1 MAPGRFYGGEVPRL
15 VVSVLTLVSVGGF
28 AKFLETVARPLAEK
42 YGAILIKV
50 RDADLE
56 PTLPQRAKEEDEGCT
71 VKSQRKKRAK
81 MKLEVTPQHLQPLDK
96 GVRVLQRGDL
106 AGEDY
111 DKFCSDHE
119 GRLQGSTADAV
130 VDGLGFF
137 SELGDPLFA
146 LPDYASD
153 AKTTEKGRNVG
164 QPFLDN
170 LRFCFNFAMVHIGIT
185 TGMWYV
191 GGRDT
196 LAPMHLE
203 DLLLESLNYLFGGS
217 SKQWI
222 IIPGVWTTV
231 LMAKLRETGGEDS
244 VNQFLAKKLV
254 IPLATLGL
262 WEIPYF
268 TATQEEGW
276 FVFTTGPHM
285 VRNSGLCCAYA
296 VNAAFPS
303 SLFRYCLA
311 ADRSSAFYEREGSGV
326 YGPAMVPVIKM
337 ALDFLEHPEQEKS
350 ICAHAL
356 AWLEEAVDRT
366 SAGIEILQERGIP
379 VENVVEADYRVDGAD
394 YRYPPTQR
402 GGPYEKWVNAKDG
415 YGWRCEHCQRDLC
428 LASVRGTRGGELVQT
443 CVHCA
448 LEATWELDGVYV
460 FPELE
465 RLRSILAAAQP
476 RASPCS
482 CELQG
487 LVEGVAGDTGM
498 QPGSVELTDFC
509 TFAPGATLQA
519 NTKGELTYGKDL
531 GKAVHCDEITRQT
544 IEMMA
549 RARRAVR
556 VTELEVPIYRTTRF
570 DLRNGVSSRLESLGW
585 VGGFA
590 DGKRELGVGELAL
603 VDATALREAEELRK
617 RLENEG
623 RALRSVLETE
633 RREREEREKELRGNV
648 EAELEE
654 LRRLLDAE
662 KSKVREI
669 EKELEAER
677 RRNEGGAGQ
686 GGEEAGARERAERR
700 AERAEKRETELLQML
715 ETERRTRGENET
727 LLRQDIEGVE
737 RANAELREALASEK
751 GARESAERRAE
762 ELREDL
768 EAERQKRGAYTD
780 TLCSSL
786 S

>member
-15 VVSVLTLVSVGGF
+15 VVSVLTLISAGGF
-28 AKFLETVARPLAEK
+28 AKFLETVARPLAER
-42 YGAILIKV
+42 YGAILLKV

-56 PTLPQRAKEEDEGCT
+56 HTLPQRKAGEDEGCA
-71 VKSQRKKRAK
+71 VKGQRKKRAK
-81 MKLEVTPQHLQPLDK
+81 MRMEVTPQHLQPLDK
-96 GVRVLQRGDL
+96 GVRVLQRGEVEQ
-106 AGEDY
+106 ADY
-111 DKFCSDHE
+111 DGFCSDHE
-119 GRLQGSTADAV
+119 GRLPGSAADAV

-137 SELGDPLFA
+137 SELGDPRFA
-146 LPDYASD
+146 LPERKYASD

-170 LRFCFNFAMVHIGIT
+170 LRFCFNFAMVHVGIT
-185 TGMWYV
+185 TGMWYA

-244 VNQFLAKKLV
+244 VNQFLGKKLV
-254 IPLATLGL
+254 IPLATLDL
-262 WEIPYF
+262 WEIPYY

-311 ADRSSAFYEREGSGV
+311 ADRFSTFYEREGSGV
-326 YGPAMVPVIKM
+326 NGPAMVPVIKM
-337 ALDFLEHPEQEKS
+337 ALDFLEHPEQCKS

-356 AWLEEAVDRT
+356 AWLAEAVEWT
-366 SAGIEILQERGIP
+366 SAGIQILQERGIP
-379 VENVVEADYRVDGAD
+379 IENVDEADYRVDGVD

-402 GGPYEKWVNAKDG
+402 GGPYEKWVNAEDG

-428 LASVRGTRGGELVQT
+428 LASVRGTRGGKLVQT

-448 LEATWELDGVYV
+448 VEATWELDGVYV

-465 RLRSILAAAQP
+465 QLRSILNAVQL
-476 RASPCS
+476 RASQCS
-482 CELQG
+482 CKLQG
-487 LVEGVAGDTGM
+487 LVEGISGDTDM
-498 QPGSVELTDFC
+498 QPGFVEFSDFH

-544 IEMMA
+544 IETMA
-549 RARRAVR
+549 GVRRAVR
-556 VTELEVPIYRTTRF
+556 VANVEVPIYRTTCF

-590 DGKRELGVGELAL
+590 DGEREVGGEPAL
-603 VDATALREAEELRK
+603 VDATVLREVEELRK

-623 RALRSVLETE
+623 RALRAGLETE
-633 RREREEREKELRGNV
+633 RREREEREKELRGNF
-648 EAELEE
+648 EAEREE

-662 KSKVREI
+662 KSKVCEI

-677 RRNEGGAGQ
+677 RSK
-686 GGEEAGARERAERR
+686 EELRR
-700 AERAEKRETELLQML
+700 S
-715 ETERRTRGENET
+715 
-727 LLRQDIEGVE
+727 IEAVE

-762 ELREDL
+762 GLHEDL
-768 EAERQKRGAYTD
+768 EAERQKRGAAQERERARNGLY
-780 TLCSSL
+780 SSQL
-786 S
+786 DMLLAKLEEVVV